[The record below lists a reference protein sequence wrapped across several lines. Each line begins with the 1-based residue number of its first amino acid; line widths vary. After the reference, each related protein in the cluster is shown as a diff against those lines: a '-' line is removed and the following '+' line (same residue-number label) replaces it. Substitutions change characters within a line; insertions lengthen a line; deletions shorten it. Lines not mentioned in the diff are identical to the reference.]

1 MQYRANYREIDLD
14 ALRHNVRQLR
24 KATAKDA
31 RLMAVVKSDAYGHGM
46 VQAARAALS
55 AGAEALAVALVEEG
69 ETLRQAG
76 VDAPVLVLGATSP
89 REAQGGVALG
99 LTLTVCDPAMVK
111 SVGAACRA
119 QNREASVHLKL
130 DTVMGRI
137 CARKAAEVQ
146 DDLSALED

>member
-1 MQYRANYREIDLD
+1 
-14 ALRHNVRQLR
+14 
-24 KATAKDA
+24 
-31 RLMAVVKSDAYGHGM
+31 MAVVKSDAYGHGM
-46 VQAARAALS
+46 VQVARAALS

-69 ETLRQAG
+69 ENLRQAG

-111 SVGAACRA
+111 SVGTACRA

-130 DTVMGRI
+130 DTGMGRI
-137 CARKAAEVQ
+137 GADVYKRQVYIYCYIIDHFHDFDQSPPK
-146 DDLSALED
+146 LFS

>member
-1 MQYRANYREIDLD
+1 MAMEWYRLPGQRCRPGPRHWRWRWWRRE
-14 ALRHNVRQLR
+14 
-24 KATAKDA
+24 KP
-31 RLMAVVKSDAYGHGM
+31 SG
-46 VQAARAALS
+46 
-55 AGAEALAVALVEEG
+55 
-69 ETLRQAG
+69 QAG

-130 DTVMGRI
+130 DTGMGRI
-137 CARKAAEVQ
+137 GARNAAEVQ
-146 DDLSALED
+146 DVLSALEDEPPVHLTPAPSPTLPTRTERMRRLPRSNFSGSRR